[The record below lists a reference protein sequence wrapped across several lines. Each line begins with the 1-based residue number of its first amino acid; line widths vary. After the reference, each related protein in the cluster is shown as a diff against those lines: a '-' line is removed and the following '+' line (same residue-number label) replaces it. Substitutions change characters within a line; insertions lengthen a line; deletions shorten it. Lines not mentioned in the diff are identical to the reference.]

1 MLKLR
6 NWVMLTA
13 LAGVMPGSWAQSA
26 EPAVLQAEQRSIST
40 LSVAQCLEA
49 VRRTAAEEGY
59 LQHTELN
66 EPEHL
71 GIYIGSSALDGGSLV
86 VYCIGMDRA
95 TAYIIQARADDAAFV
110 AAPQQLSDKI
120 VHALRVTALY

>member
-6 NWVMLTA
+6 NGVMLAA
-13 LAGVMPGSWAQSA
+13 LAGAMAGAWAQQT
-26 EPAVLQAEQRSIST
+26 EPGALQTEQRSIST
-40 LSVAQCLEA
+40 LSVAQCLDA

-59 LQHTELN
+59 LQHIELN

-95 TAYIIQARADDAAFV
+95 TAYIIQAQADHAAFV
-110 AAPQQLSDKI
+110 AAPQQLSDRI
-120 VHALRVTALY
+120 ARALTVSALQ

>member
-13 LAGVMPGSWAQSA
+13 LAGAMPGSWAQSA
-26 EPAVLQAEQRSIST
+26 GPEALQTEQRSIST

-49 VRRTAAEEGY
+49 VRRTAAEQGY

-66 EPEHL
+66 EPERL
-71 GIYIGSSALDGGSLV
+71 GIYIGSSPLDGGSLV
-86 VYCIGMDRA
+86 VYCIGMDKA
-95 TAYIIQARADDAAFV
+95 TAYIIQARADERAFV
-110 AAPQQLSDKI
+110 ATPQQLSDRI
-120 VHALRVTALY
+120 AHALTVSALH

>member
-6 NWVMLTA
+6 NGVMLAA
-13 LAGVMPGSWAQSA
+13 LAGAMAGAWAQQT
-26 EPAVLQAEQRSIST
+26 EPGALQTEQRSIST
-40 LSVAQCLEA
+40 LSVAQCLDA

-95 TAYIIQARADDAAFV
+95 TAYIIQAQADQASFV
-110 AAPQQLSDKI
+110 AAPQQLSDRI
-120 VHALRVTALY
+120 ARALTLSALQ